1 MVLLDLVLHIMSTTT
16 HERVLDGSVLAWTG
30 AIAAIWL
37 IAAFLR
43 PGTTLHLGP
52 LLLPLIPAILGR
64 DTEHPM
70 RLTLIGIA
78 AAILAI
84 VILSATGNLSGPS
97 LGAFP
102 DALTESIAF
111 LAIGSVIGLII
122 SSTSRGRTH

>member
-1 MVLLDLVLHIMSTTT
+1 MVLLDLVVHIMSTTT

-30 AIAAIWL
+30 GIAAIWL

>member
-1 MVLLDLVLHIMSTTT
+1 MVLH
-16 HERVLDGSVLAWTG
+16 
-30 AIAAIWL
+30 
-37 IAAFLR
+37 
-43 PGTTLHLGP
+43 GP
-52 LLLPLIPAILGR
+52 HNLLGR
-64 DTEHPM
+64 DTEHPI

-84 VILSATGNLSGPS
+84 VILSATENLSGPS

-122 SSTSRGRTH
+122 SSTRRGRTD

>member
-1 MVLLDLVLHIMSTTT
+1 MSTTT
-16 HERVLDGSVLAWTG
+16 HGRVPDGSILAWTAG
-30 AIAAIWL
+30 IAAIWL

-64 DTEHPM
+64 DAEHPI

-78 AAILAI
+78 TAVAAIAVLF
-84 VILSATGNLSGPS
+84 STGNLNGPS

-102 DALTESIAF
+102 DALTESIVF
-111 LAIGSVIGLII
+111 LAIAGVTGLII
-122 SSTSRGRTH
+122 SASSRGGSL

>member
-1 MVLLDLVLHIMSTTT
+1 MSTTT
-16 HERVLDGSVLAWTG
+16 HERVPDASVLAWTG
-30 AIAAIWL
+30 GIAAVWL

-43 PGTTLHLGP
+43 SGTTLHLGP

-64 DTEHPM
+64 DTEHPI
-70 RLTLIGIA
+70 RLTLIGIFT
-78 AAILAI
+78 AI
-84 VILSATGNLSGPS
+84 VAIVVLLVTGNLNGPS

-122 SSTSRGRTH
+122 SASGRGRSQ

>member
-1 MVLLDLVLHIMSTTT
+1 MAVLDLVLHTMSTTT

-30 AIAAIWL
+30 GIAAIWL

-64 DTEHPM
+64 DTEHPI

-97 LGAFP
+97 FGAFP

-122 SSTSRGRTH
+122 SSTSRGRTD